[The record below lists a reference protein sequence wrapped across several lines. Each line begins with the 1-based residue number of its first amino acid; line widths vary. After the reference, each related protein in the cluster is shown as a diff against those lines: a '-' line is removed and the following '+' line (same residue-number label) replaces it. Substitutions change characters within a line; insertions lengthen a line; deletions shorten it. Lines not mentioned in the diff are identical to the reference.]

1 MPSYN
6 KVILMGNFTRD
17 PELRYLPNNTPVSD
31 FGLAINDRF
40 LNKNTNQWEDRANFV
55 DCTAFGRTA
64 ENITKFFAKGRP
76 IFIEGKLRF
85 EQWEDRQSGQKRSK
99 LKVVIDSW
107 QFVDSKNEAGGN
119 GGGGGGGYQDGGR
132 NFRSKGY
139 GNEGGGGNQ
148 GAANQAGGGWD
159 DGGGHEAVDEDDIPF

>member
-31 FGLAINDRF
+31 FGLAVNDRF

-99 LKVVIDSW
+99 LKVVIDAW
-107 QFVDSKNEAGGN
+107 QFVDSKGGDGPN
-119 GGGGGGGYQDGGR
+119 GGGQSGDNYQEGGR
-132 NFRSKGY
+132 NFRSRGY
-139 GNEGGGGNQ
+139 GNEAGGSE
-148 GAANQAGGGWD
+148 QAPAGGWD

>member
-17 PELRYLPNNTPVSD
+17 PELRFLPNNTAVCD
-31 FGLAINDRF
+31 IGLAVNDRYQ
-40 LNKNTNQWEDRANFV
+40 NKSTGQWEDRPNFV

-64 ENITKFFAKGRP
+64 ENISKFFGKGRP

-99 LKVVIDSW
+99 LKVVIDTW
-107 QFVDSKNEAGGN
+107 QFVDSKDGAGQSGGP
-119 GGGGGGGYQDGGR
+119 GGGDSGR
-132 NFRSKGY
+132 SSSGY
-139 GNEGGGGNQ
+139 GNQQDDG
-148 GAANQAGGGWD
+148 GGGWD
-159 DGGGHEAVDEDDIPF
+159 DSDSGGGHEPVEEDEIPF